1 MAGNSDRSSTG
12 ETGPMARRPA
22 AGRPHSAAGRPERE
36 PVSLTVAAETSL
48 LDCGNTWTFEPEVVT
63 APDFAPRA
71 IQTQAAYRQL
81 ITSGFS
87 GQDAAGLISYVV
99 GLPRT
104 DGRWSLSQVNRLL
117 FLRDLYSNTDW
128 GVDERRPA

>member
-1 MAGNSDRSSTG
+1 MAGKADRSSTG

-22 AGRPHSAAGRPERE
+22 AGRPHSGTGRPERE
-36 PVSLTVAAETSL
+36 PVSLTVGGETSL
-48 LDCGNTWTFEPEVVT
+48 LDGRSPWTVEPEVVT

-71 IQTQAAYRQL
+71 IQTQAAYRML

-117 FLRDLYSNTDW
+117 FLRDRYSNTKW
-128 GVDERRPA
+128 GVYERRPA